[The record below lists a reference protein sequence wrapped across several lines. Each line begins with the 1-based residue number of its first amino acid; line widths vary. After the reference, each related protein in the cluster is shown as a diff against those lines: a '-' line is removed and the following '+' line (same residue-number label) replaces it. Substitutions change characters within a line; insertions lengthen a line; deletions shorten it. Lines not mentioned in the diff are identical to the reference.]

1 MNSLPILDLY
11 VHNLQ
16 SHYIHLQQFYRCSLI
31 SELQKG
37 VSVKNLYVAD
47 LSVGDD
53 LLNEPFL
60 LQDVVRRETKDGRPY
75 LLSTFRDK
83 TGQINGVF
91 WDVPEDIEGWVRPG
105 IVTLVTGRVSS
116 YKNSLQVIA
125 TDLNPTM
132 DAGMD
137 EFLPAS
143 NRPIQTM
150 ILELRKL
157 IEELD
162 PPWKDLVTQIL
173 LDPEFLDQYA
183 SAPAARTL
191 HHAYIGGLLEHSL
204 SMAGLANFL
213 AGYYPYVNKNL
224 LISGALLHD
233 LGKSM
238 EYDTSAAFDFTDD
251 GRLVGHIVRAIVI
264 IEKAA
269 EGIADLSENDI
280 RQLIHVVASHHGL
293 LEWGSPVVPKTLEA
307 ILLHQIDM
315 IDSRVQ
321 GYFDYLRNDSSTGM
335 WTSKSSMMF
344 STELRKPEGFE

>member
-1 MNSLPILDLY
+1 
-11 VHNLQ
+11 
-16 SHYIHLQQFYRCSLI
+16 
-31 SELQKG
+31 
-37 VSVKNLYVAD
+37 VKNLYVAE

-60 LQDVVRRETKDGRPY
+60 MQDVVRRETKDGRPY

-105 IVTLVTGRVSS
+105 VVTLVTGRVSS

-125 TDLNPTM
+125 TDLNPSVSA
-132 DAGMD
+132 DMD

-143 NRPIQTM
+143 SRSAQTM
-150 ILELRKL
+150 ITELRQM

-162 PPWKDLVTQIL
+162 QPWQNLVTKIL
-173 LDPEFLDQYA
+173 LDPDFLNEYA
-183 SAPAARTL
+183 TAPAARSL

-204 SMAGLANFL
+204 SMAGLAQFL
-213 AGYYPYVNKNL
+213 AGYYPYVNKSL
-224 LISGALLHD
+224 LVSAALLHD
-233 LGKSM
+233 LGKAM
-238 EYDTSAAFDFTDD
+238 EYDTNAAFDFTDD

-269 EGIADLSENDI
+269 AELADISENDL
-280 RQLIHVVASHHGL
+280 RQLIHIVASHHGL
-293 LEWGSPVVPKTLEA
+293 LEWGSPVVPKTMEA

-321 GYFDYLRNDSSTGM
+321 GYFDFLRNDTSAGM
-335 WTSKSSMMF
+335 WTSKSGMMF
-344 STELRKPEGFE
+344 NTELRKPEGFE